1 MAPISNADFFFCK
14 NFELESCRAVH
25 CTDSTGETSW
35 EWFNLILTKV
45 VMMLLVIGRFLLLVI
60 LRFLVIVRFWFL
72 GDFEDDSDKE
82 KRLEMLIEQELS
94 ASGGCLGISNALH
107 EI

>member
-25 CTDSTGETSW
+25 RQYRRD
-35 EWFNLILTKV
+35 ILGV
-45 VMMLLVIGRFLLLVI
+45 VQPDFDQGGGDAFGDFEVFGFGDFEIFGDCEVLVF
-60 LRFLVIVRFWFL
+60 

>member
-1 MAPISNADFFFCK
+1 MVQPDFDQGGDDAFGDCEVFGFGD
-14 NFELESCRAVH
+14 FEVFGDCEV
-25 CTDSTGETSW
+25 
-35 EWFNLILTKV
+35 
-45 VMMLLVIGRFLLLVI
+45 LVF
-60 LRFLVIVRFWFL
+60 

>member
-25 CTDSTGETSW
+25 CTDSTGETFW

-45 VMMLLVIGRFLLLVI
+45 VMMLLVIV
-60 LRFLVIVRFWFL
+60 RFLVFGDSEVF

>member
-35 EWFNLILTKV
+35 EWLNLILTKV
-45 VMMLLVIGRFLLLVI
+45 VMMLLVIV
-60 LRFLVIVRFWFL
+60 RFLVFGDSEVFGDFEVL
-72 GDFEDDSDKE
+72 VFGDFEDDSDKE